1 MKRFCCM
8 VVMLVVLLIT
18 ASMVCMA
25 LDLDEIN
32 KVLKSTEWEEVAS
45 WKVDS
50 NGNII
55 ENGLRLLGRKEGDE
69 QEIQKT
75 AYDGR
80 WEIAQKGGRF
90 AALTVKAESPWM
102 LLYFDIDDDLL
113 FDVKEGTKIVIK
125 FDYYDEGIGDVAVE
139 YVSWQNAYD
148 WNGYI
153 IQKLMANQWKTYEML
168 YMNARF
174 NNKQQDVADFR
185 IVGKDK
191 DMAISNVSIL
201 VAK

>member
-1 MKRFCCM
+1 MKRFCCT

-80 WEIAQKGGRF
+80 WEIAQKDGRF

-139 YVSWQNAYD
+139 YVSWQNVYD

-153 IQKLMANQWKTYEML
+153 IQKLMANQWKTYDML